1 MIIFDQLLTGETNMK
16 RFLKIAVPA
25 AIIAAVA
32 SVAIAGSHGNKAAE
46 KAIKARQA
54 QMQMYVW
61 NLSNLGA
68 MAKGAMDY
76 DAEKA
81 MSYANNLNAIVNH
94 DSSSMWPQ
102 GSDSTA
108 MPGKTRAKAEAWTT
122 YPMVVEKQKAL
133 NSATAN
139 LVKVAGNGQRALGG
153 ALKDVGASCGGCHKP
168 FREDKK

>member
-1 MIIFDQLLTGETNMK
+1 MK
-16 RFLKIAVPA
+16 RLLKVAVPA

-32 SVAIAGSHGNKAAE
+32 SVAIAGAHGNKAAE

-68 MAKGAMDY
+68 MAKGEAEY
-76 DAEKA
+76 DAKMA
-81 MSYANNLNAIVNH
+81 MSYANNLNALANH

-122 YPMVVEKQKAL
+122 YPKVAEVQKEFQAAVAEL
-133 NSATAN
+133 A
-139 LVKVAGNGQRALGG
+139 KVAGDGQAALGG
-153 ALKDVGASCGGCHKP
+153 ALQNVGKNCGACHKP
-168 FREDKK
+168 FREPKT